1 MGCGKEAKLGQSEVP
16 VTVCHCPWGDV
27 NQCPLTPDREPA
39 ADQCKQTADIQLG
52 EPVSLIGVLTGVR
65 GRVTHRSRNESR
77 TAAFLKARP
86 SGVTVHEA
94 GALER
99 TVHLR
104 AAHQFGKRLIQ
115 SVIIITSSWSDGQ
128 GC

>member
-1 MGCGKEAKLGQSEVP
+1 MAHPQRGAHRRSRNTGQKIIKSTVGCGKEAKLGQSEVP

-39 ADQCKQTADIQLG
+39 TDQCKQTADIQLG

-86 SGVTVHEA
+86 SG
-94 GALER
+94 
-99 TVHLR
+99 
-104 AAHQFGKRLIQ
+104 
-115 SVIIITSSWSDGQ
+115 
-128 GC
+128 